1 MKDLLDYVHSG
12 KIIGPCVQLRRPKLS
27 KACFLKILSTLKSL
41 RNDEGYFLF
50 GGGVCG
56 GGEGGSEWVLE
67 RFSERSK
74 IDFRCLFGVQGEH
87 RITEYGSQQL
97 NK

>member
-1 MKDLLDYVHSG
+1 MMKAIFFSW
-12 KIIGPCVQLRRPKLS
+12 
-27 KACFLKILSTLKSL
+27 
-41 RNDEGYFLF
+41 
-50 GGGVCG
+50 GGVEW

-87 RITEYGSQQL
+87 RIAEYGSQQL